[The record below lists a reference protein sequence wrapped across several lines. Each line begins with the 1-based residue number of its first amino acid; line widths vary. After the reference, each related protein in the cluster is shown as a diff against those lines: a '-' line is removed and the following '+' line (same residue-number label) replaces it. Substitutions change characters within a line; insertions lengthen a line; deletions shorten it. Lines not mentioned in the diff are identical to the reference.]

1 MLSVNRPEQTGNY
14 MEQFCSLCI
23 KVLSYV
29 RLLLHKT
36 APTDVGSYDRSKVYY
51 QEGFISLYYS
61 LYSLHHSVLGRQ
73 LSVLPA
79 HCSPYNRVQVV

>member
-1 MLSVNRPEQTGNY
+1 MLSANRPEQTGNY
-14 MEQFCSLCI
+14 EGQFCSLHI

-51 QEGFISLYYS
+51 QEGFISLYYN
-61 LYSLHHSVLGRQ
+61 LYYSVLGRQ

-79 HCSPYNRVQVV
+79 HCSSYNRVQVV